1 MPKSSLPALVFNG
14 VSLSIIRQN
23 NQTYFSA
30 TDIAKSLGYQSDD
43 AISRI
48 YRRNADEFTADMSET
63 VNLTVSGNIQ
73 KTVRLF
79 SLRGAHLVA
88 MFSRTSKAKEFRRW
102 VLDILDKEVE
112 QYARNTLAAV
122 RILTTIEQT
131 NINMRSHVLAQ
142 EKYREIRGELT
153 SRQLSGYATSA
164 LEKNSVGFRSSDI
177 QRRTPPSK
185 RFFYVRGKSLFMGE
199 PCGAS
204 SGAPGSFVTG
214 LLIRTVSPTRL
225 EAGSENSKRYK
236 GVSHD

>member
-1 MPKSSLPALVFNG
+1 MPKSSLPTLVFNG

-30 TDIAKSLGYQSDD
+30 TDIAKSVGYQSDD

-102 VLDILDKEVE
+102 VLDILDKEAS
-112 QYARNTLAAV
+112 QSAMATLPAV
-122 RILTTIEQT
+122 RVLTTIEQT
-131 NINMRSHVLAQ
+131 NINMRAHVLAQ

-153 SRQLSGYATSA
+153 HSPINRYAVCELGSSYITGAYCRRTSRLSGFFVRKHGYPYGRAVWDTFGCAVSCDA
-164 LEKNSVGFRSSDI
+164 VCQPTQSC
-177 QRRTPPSK
+177 PPSWQ
-185 RFFYVRGKSLFMGE
+185 G
-199 PCGAS
+199 
-204 SGAPGSFVTG
+204 
-214 LLIRTVSPTRL
+214 VSKVQNPIT
-225 EAGSENSKRYK
+225 